1 MKTRD
6 DRKKEKHIV
15 HKTSNLINNSAEDE
29 RYSTQKFRTRTV
41 LWFHY
46 FCTICYFTVEW
57 FCQITIIFV
66 ACPASK

>member
-29 RYSTQKFRTRTV
+29 RYSTQKFRT
-41 LWFHY
+41 
-46 FCTICYFTVEW
+46 CTDEFE
-57 FCQITIIFV
+57 F
-66 ACPASK
+66 